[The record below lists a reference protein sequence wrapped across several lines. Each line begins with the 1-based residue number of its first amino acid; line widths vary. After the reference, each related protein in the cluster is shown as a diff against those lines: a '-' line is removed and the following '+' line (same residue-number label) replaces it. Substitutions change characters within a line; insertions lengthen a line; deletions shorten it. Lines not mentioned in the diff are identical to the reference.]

1 MRLDFPTIFLPDG
14 VNLFSGKFNDATL
27 LMSAFNPWFLIGFT
41 DAEGCFTVC
50 ICKSKTCRLGYTLRL
65 AFAINLAVRDKKLIL
80 QIKKFFNFGNI
91 SYSKDGSFIKFTV
104 TNFIDLGIIIKF
116 FQKFPLLTSK
126 RHNFNLFVLVYEMVG
141 RKEHL
146 TTSVGGFMKAVAI
159 INNINN
165 PVKPELLA
173 NLVQDFGPLP
183 KLILPPVTIFDKFL
197 LIPSP

>member
-1 MRLDFPTIFLPDG
+1 
-14 VNLFSGKFNDATL
+14 
-27 LMSAFNPWFLIGFT
+27 MSALNPWFIVGFT
-41 DAEGCFTVC
+41 DAEGCFTGC
-50 ICKSKTCRLGYTLRL
+50 IGKSKICRLGYNLRL
-65 AFAINLAVRDKKLIL
+65 DFCINLAVRDKNLIL
-80 QIKKFFNFGNI
+80 QIKKFFNLGNI
-91 SYSKDGSFIKFTV
+91 SYSKDGSSIQFTV